1 MQARIATDMS
11 LSLYYGVSSDISDDL
26 KSYDPNSASY
36 VVEKIGGIST
46 LADSARFSVYRIPT
60 RISWHSPV
68 SSRAMSSFSDDY
80 YHRVHVTPT
89 SVDLGN
95 VVSTQTIPLFV
106 WNAHLTPKTINAIT
120 GTDEGLIV
128 SGQPNPPLHYA
139 ALQEREY
146 QLQVTPDG
154 QPVLDT
160 RVVFDF
166 GTEQPDVRVMANRI
180 IAWAFVP
187 DWSDGVTEQLAWA
200 TDILQSDSLHEQRR
214 ALRLAPRREFEA
226 SNFADGRERQLLDLA
241 LFGWGARIW
250 SLPIWHE
257 IQLLKVA
264 LPADSLFIS
273 CDTQYLDFRANGL
286 ALLRG
291 ESAFQTE
298 VVEIETV
305 LPNGLQL
312 KRATQQHWP
321 ELSRLYPARTAQL
334 IEAPSLIRKT
344 DKLQEFGVRFRVVE
358 SSDIAG
364 RMPVKTYRDY
374 SVFEQRPE
382 ESDDLTASYERLQK
396 TLDSGMSHPLVMDIG
411 GASVPVQSW
420 RNVMYGR
427 EQRYQ
432 FRALIYALNGRQKA
446 LWVPTW
452 ADDLTIT
459 QIVSAGAAAITVA
472 NVGYTRFANG
482 RTGRKD
488 IRIEL
493 HNGQV
498 FYRRIV
504 GSAELNT
511 EEERLAIDTALGV
524 QIQPSEVAQ
533 VSWLALMRLDSDT
546 VSIEHLTD
554 SEGVARSQLIFRGVR
569 DDDLS

>member
-1 MQARIATDMS
+1 MALRSGYSAQHNTQLTISSPWLADTASDTSNIWPPSCHSIAHS
-11 LSLYYGVSSDISDDL
+11 HNGGLSPKHKHKRNVQRGACIRSGQTV
-26 KSYDPNSASY
+26 KSYFD
-36 VVEKIGGIST
+36 
-46 LADSARFSVYRIPT
+46 DFYR
-60 RISWHSPV
+60 RI
-68 SSRAMSSFSDDY
+68 
-80 YHRVHVTPT
+80 HVNPK

-95 VVSTQTIPLFV
+95 VVSTQIIPLFV
-106 WNAHLTPKTINAIT
+106 WNAHLTPKTLNAIT

-128 SGQPNPPLHYA
+128 GGQPNPPLHYG

-166 GTEQPDVRVMANRI
+166 SAEQPAVRVTANRI
-180 IAWAFVP
+180 IAWSFVP
-187 DWSDGVTEQLAWA
+187 NWTDSINESLTWA
-200 TDILQSDSLHEQRR
+200 TDILQSESLIEQRR

-226 SNFADGRERQLLDLA
+226 STFAAGRERQLLDLA

-264 LPADSLFIS
+264 IPADSLFIS

-291 ESAFQTE
+291 ESALNTE
-298 VVEIETV
+298 VVEVLAV

-358 SSDIAG
+358 SSDITG
-364 RMPVKTYRDY
+364 QMPVKTYRDY

-396 TLDSGMSHPLVMDIG
+396 TLDNGMSHPLVMDIG

-427 EQRYQ
+427 EQRYL

-459 QIVSAGAAAITVA
+459 QTVSAGAAAITVA
-472 NVGYTRFANG
+472 NVGYTRFASD

-493 HNGQV
+493 HSGQV

-504 GSAELNT
+504 GSEELST
-511 EEERLAIDTALGV
+511 EEERLAINEPFHL
-524 QIQPSEVAQ
+524 QIQSGEVAQ

-546 VSIEHLTD
+546 VTIEHVTD
-554 SEGVARSQLIFRGVR
+554 SEGVARSQLIFKGVR
-569 DDDLS
+569 DDDIS

>member
-1 MQARIATDMS
+1 MAVIIAAHVLPARGGYDSPEYAADLYRYGFIEHPYESEATRSPGGSIIVNNLPVDA
-11 LSLYYGVSSDISDDL
+11 
-26 KSYDPNSASY
+26 NSRVITGSRQRAY
-36 VVEKIGGIST
+36 V
-46 LADSARFSVYRIPT
+46 
-60 RISWHSPV
+60 
-68 SSRAMSSFSDDY
+68 DDY
-80 YHRVHVTPT
+80 YYRIHIAPQ
-89 SVDLGN
+89 SIDLGN
-95 VVSTQTIPLFV
+95 VVSTQTVPLFV
-106 WNAHLTPKTINAIT
+106 WNAHLTPQTLNAIT

-128 SGQPNPPLHYA
+128 GGQPNPPLHYE

-160 RVVFDF
+160 LVTFNF

-226 SNFADGRERQLLDLA
+226 SNWAEGRERQLLDLS
-241 LFGWGARIW
+241 LFGWGGRIW
-250 SLPIWHE
+250 SLPLWHE
-257 IQLLKVA
+257 IQLLSVDV
-264 LPADSLFIS
+264 PADSLFIP
-273 CDTQYLDFRANGL
+273 CETQFLDFHPDGL

-312 KRATQQHWP
+312 KRATQQQWP
-321 ELSRLYPARTAQL
+321 TLSRLYPARTAQL
-334 IEAPSLIRKT
+334 LETPQLLRKT
-344 DKLQEFGVRFRVVE
+344 DQLQEFSVRFTLMDN
-358 SSDIAG
+358 SDVPAQ
-364 RMPVKTYRDY
+364 MPATLYREHP
-374 SVFEQRPE
+374 VFEQRPE
-382 ESDDLTASYERLQK
+382 ETEDLTASFERLQK
-396 TLDSGMSHPLVMDIG
+396 TLDSGMSHPLTVDIG
-411 GASVPVQSW
+411 NRTLPVQSW
-420 RNVMYGR
+420 RTVLYQR
-427 EQRYQ
+427 EQRYR
-432 FRALIYALNGRQKA
+432 FRAFLYALNGRQKA
-446 LWVPTW
+446 VWLPTW

>member
-1 MQARIATDMS
+1 MAVIIAAHV
-11 LSLYYGVSSDISDDL
+11 L
-26 KSYDPNSASY
+26 
-36 VVEKIGGIST
+36 
-46 LADSARFSVYRIPT
+46 PT
-60 RISWHSPV
+60 RGGYDSPEYAADLYRYGFIEHPYESEATRSPGGSIIV
-68 SSRAMSSFSDDY
+68 NNLPVDANSRVITGSRQRAYVDDY
-80 YHRVHVTPT
+80 YYRIHIAPQ
-89 SVDLGN
+89 SIDLGS
-95 VVSTQTIPLFV
+95 VVSTQTVPLFV
-106 WNAHLTPKTINAIT
+106 WNAHLTPQTLNAIT

-128 SGQPNPPLHYA
+128 GGQPNPPLHYE

-226 SNFADGRERQLLDLA
+226 SNWAEGRERQLLDLS
-241 LFGWGARIW
+241 LFGWGGRIW
-250 SLPIWHE
+250 SLPLWHE
-257 IQLLKVA
+257 IQLLSVGV
-264 LPADSLFIS
+264 PADSLFIP
-273 CDTQYLDFRANGL
+273 CGTQFLDFHPDGL

-312 KRATQQHWP
+312 KRATQQQWP
-321 ELSRLYPARTAQL
+321 ALSRLYPARTAQL
-334 IEAPSLIRKT
+334 LETPQLLRKT
-344 DKLQEFGVRFRVVE
+344 DQLQEFSVRFTLMDN
-358 SSDIAG
+358 SDVPAQ
-364 RMPVKTYRDY
+364 MPATLYREHP
-374 SVFEQRPE
+374 VFEQRPE
-382 ESDDLTASYERLQK
+382 ETEDLTASFERLQK
-396 TLDSGMSHPLVMDIG
+396 TLDSGMSHPLTVDIG
-411 GASVPVQSW
+411 NRTLPVQSW
-420 RNVMYGR
+420 RTVLYQR
-427 EQRYQ
+427 EQRYR
-432 FRALIYALNGRQKA
+432 FRAFLYALNGRQKA
-446 LWVPTW
+446 VWLPTW

>member
-1 MQARIATDMS
+1 MAVFSGFI
-11 LSLYYGVSSDISDDL
+11 
-26 KSYDPNSASY
+26 SASPA
-36 VVEKIGGIST
+36 GGITNSYLCT
-46 LADSARFSVYRIPT
+46 GYQKYLPELWPPHETEGSSALL
-60 RISWHSPV
+60 SPV
-68 SSRAMSSFSDDY
+68 TRNVPVVAPSRVQSGRCSGSWMEDF
-80 YHRVHVTPT
+80 YHRIHINP
-89 SVDLGN
+89 SQVDMGN
-95 VVSTQTIPLFV
+95 VVSTKTIPLFV
-106 WNAHLTPKTINAIT
+106 WNAHLTPKTLNAIT

-128 SGQPNPPLHYA
+128 GGQQNPPLHYA

-166 GTEQPDVRVMANRI
+166 GAEQPAVRVTANRI
-180 IAWAFVP
+180 IAWSFVP
-187 DWSDGVTEQLAWA
+187 NWTDSINESLTWA
-200 TDILQSDSLHEQRR
+200 TDILQSESLIEQRR

-264 LPADSLFIS
+264 VPADSLFIS

-291 ESAFQTE
+291 ESAFKTE
-298 VVEIETV
+298 VVEV
-305 LPNGLQL
+305 LAVSPNGLQL

-321 ELSRLYPARTAQL
+321 ALSRLYPARTAQL

-358 SSDIAG
+358 SNDVAG
-364 RMPVKTYRDY
+364 QMPTKTYRDY

-396 TLDSGMSHPLVMDIG
+396 TLDNGMSHPLVMDIG

-427 EQRYQ
+427 EQRHL

-459 QIVSAGAAAITVA
+459 QTVLAGAAAITVA

-493 HNGQV
+493 HSGQV
-498 FYRRIV
+498 LYWRIV
-504 GSAELNT
+504 GSEELNT
-511 EEERLAIDTALGV
+511 EEERLAINEPLNV

-546 VSIEHLTD
+546 VTLEHVTD
-554 SEGVARSQLIFRGVR
+554 SEGVARSQLIFKGVR
-569 DDDLS
+569 DDDIS

>member
-1 MQARIATDMS
+1 MS
-11 LSLYYGVSSDISDDL
+11 ALIGCIPSEVLAGVINPLLTIGFHGFDANEVIGWPPYTSNAPDSF
-26 KSYDPNSASY
+26 ASFI
-36 VVEKIGGIST
+36 VIRPVETNGRLITGYTIGGYGN
-46 LADSARFSVYRIPT
+46 DF
-60 RISWHSPV
+60 
-68 SSRAMSSFSDDY
+68 
-80 YHRVHVTPT
+80 YHRIHIAPQ
-89 SVDLGN
+89 SIDLGN
-95 VVSTQTIPLFV
+95 VVSTQTVPLFV
-106 WNAHLTPKTINAIT
+106 WNAHLTPKTLNVIT

-128 SGQPNPPLHYA
+128 GGQSNPPLHYA

-160 RVVFDF
+160 LVTFNF

-226 SNFADGRERQLLDLA
+226 SNWAEGRERQLLDLS
-241 LFGWGARIW
+241 LFGWGGCIW
-250 SLPIWHE
+250 SLPLWHE
-257 IQLLKVA
+257 IQLLSVGV
-264 LPADSLFIS
+264 PADSLFIP
-273 CDTQYLDFRANGL
+273 CGTQFLDFHPDGL

-312 KRATQQHWP
+312 KRATQQQWP
-321 ELSRLYPARTAQL
+321 ALSRLYPARTAQL
-334 IEAPSLIRKT
+334 LETPQLLRKT
-344 DKLQEFGVRFRVVE
+344 DQLQEFSVRFQLMDN
-358 SSDIAG
+358 SDVPAQ
-364 RMPVKTYRDY
+364 MPATLYREHP
-374 SVFEQRPE
+374 VFEQRPE
-382 ESDDLTASYERLQK
+382 ETEDLTASFERLQK
-396 TLDSGMSHPLVMDIG
+396 TLDSGMSHPLTVDIG
-411 GASVPVQSW
+411 NRTLPVQSW
-420 RNVMYGR
+420 RTVLYQR
-427 EQRYQ
+427 EQRYR
-432 FRALIYALNGRQKA
+432 FRAFLYALNGRQKA
-446 LWVPTW
+446 VWLPTW

-459 QIVSAGAAAITVA
+459 QIVSAGAAAITVE

-493 HNGQV
+493 HSGQV

-504 GSAELNT
+504 GSEELNT
-511 EEERLAIDTALGV
+511 EEERLAINEPLNV

-546 VSIEHLTD
+546 VTLEHVTD
-554 SEGVARSQLIFRGVR
+554 SEGVARSQLIFKGVR

>member
-1 MQARIATDMS
+1 MARIRSGYPAKHNIQPTLRSPWIGDVATDS
-11 LSLYYGVSSDISDDL
+11 SNIWPPSCHSIAHSHNGGLSPKHKRDVQRGARIRSGQTV
-26 KSYDPNSASY
+26 KSY
-36 VVEKIGGIST
+36 
-46 LADSARFSVYRIPT
+46 F
-60 RISWHSPV
+60 
-68 SSRAMSSFSDDY
+68 DDF
-80 YHRVHVTPT
+80 YHRIHVTPK

-95 VVSTQTIPLFV
+95 VVSTQTVPLFV
-106 WNAHLTPKTINAIT
+106 WNAHLTPKTLNAIT

-128 SGQPNPPLHYA
+128 GGQPNPPLHYG

-166 GTEQPDVRVMANRI
+166 GAEQPAVRVTANRI
-180 IAWAFVP
+180 IAWSFVP
-187 DWSDGVTEQLAWA
+187 NWTDSINESLTWA
-200 TDILQSDSLHEQRR
+200 TDILQSESLIEQRR

-264 LPADSLFIS
+264 VPADSLFIS

-291 ESAFQTE
+291 ESALNTE
-298 VVEIETV
+298 VVEVLAV

-358 SSDIAG
+358 SNDVTG
-364 RMPVKTYRDY
+364 QMPVKTYRDY
-374 SVFEQRPE
+374 SVLEQRPE

-427 EQRYQ
+427 KQRHL

-459 QIVSAGAAAITVA
+459 QTVSAGAAAITVA

-493 HNGQV
+493 HSGQV

-504 GSAELNT
+504 GSEELNT
-511 EEERLAIDTALGV
+511 EEERLAINEPLNV

-546 VSIEHLTD
+546 VTLEHVTD
-554 SEGVARSQLIFRGVR
+554 SEGVARSQLIFKGVR
-569 DDDLS
+569 DDDIS